1 MGEHETVRR
10 RVLRGPLPALL
21 VLLLLAVPREGHA
34 SSALP
39 ARSPGAPLTGVAG
52 WAGGFGYFNV
62 RSAPRPDAP
71 VVATLQPG
79 EQVRVLTSV
88 QGSPVD
94 GIGLWY
100 QLQLGARQAYVLSSG
115 ISYLHAAV
123 PWTGVTSTNAEAD
136 VSAIA
141 SYAAPRPDAPSDASF
156 APGVRMTV
164 LGVAHGAALEPGD
177 DVWYRVSTGSYRP
190 AFIYSAYLKFAQP
203 GVGPV
208 PLPLV
213 GAAAALAVDMDSLRI
228 LYSRNATVPRP
239 PASLAKMMTA
249 AVALDHLGPN
259 TVITVP
265 PGAPSVG
272 AAVGGTAMG
281 LLPGER
287 LSLHDLLYG
296 MLLPSGNDAAYTI
309 AQAVA
314 GSQQAFAAL
323 MNAKAAALGLVGTH
337 FVQGYGLDEAGQYST
352 AWDLMRLARYDLR
365 HYALFDRIVATAYH
379 YIGPGRTHPDFALH
393 NMNRLLG
400 VYPGVFGVKTGTT
413 PAAGQNL
420 VAVVRRDGRRIIV
433 VVLGSSD
440 RYADATA
447 LLNYAVASDR

>member
-1 MGEHETVRR
+1 
-10 RVLRGPLPALL
+10 
-21 VLLLLAVPREGHA
+21 
-34 SSALP
+34 
-39 ARSPGAPLTGVAG
+39 
-52 WAGGFGYFNV
+52 
-62 RSAPRPDAP
+62 
-71 VVATLQPG
+71 
-79 EQVRVLTSV
+79 
-88 QGSPVD
+88 
-94 GIGLWY
+94 
-100 QLQLGARQAYVLSSG
+100 
-115 ISYLHAAV
+115 
-123 PWTGVTSTNAEAD
+123 
-136 VSAIA
+136 
-141 SYAAPRPDAPSDASF
+141 
-156 APGVRMTV
+156 V

-190 AFIYSAYLKFAQP
+190 AFIYSAYLKFAHP
-203 GVGPV
+203 GVSPV

-249 AVALDHLGPN
+249 AVALDHLGSN

-323 MNAKAAALGLVGTH
+323 MNAKAAALGLAGTH
-337 FVQGYGLDEAGQYST
+337 FVQGYGLDDPGQYST
-352 AWDLMRLARYDLR
+352 AWDLTRLARYDLR
-365 HYALFDRIVATAYH
+365 HYALFDQIVATAYH
-379 YIGPGRTHPDFALH
+379 DIGPGLTHPAFALH
-393 NMNRLLG
+393 NLNRLLG
-400 VYPGVFGVKTGTT
+400 VYPGAFGVKTGTT

-420 VAVVRRDGRRIIV
+420 VAAVRRDGRRIIV

-447 LLNYAVASDR
+447 LLNYAVAIDR